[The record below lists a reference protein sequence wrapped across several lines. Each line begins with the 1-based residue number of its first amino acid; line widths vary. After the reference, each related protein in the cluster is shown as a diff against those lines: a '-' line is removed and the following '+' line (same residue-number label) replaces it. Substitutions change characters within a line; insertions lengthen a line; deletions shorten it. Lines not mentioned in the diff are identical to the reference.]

1 MFTTGDTGYGTS
13 PATPP
18 QGHQP
23 PPGFLAVNRAGG
35 GAQLPNNPKED
46 DGEGQFC
53 RTTVWCGRCSTDP
66 TISGPVG
73 MILCPDRA
81 PSLEV
86 LISRCSQGGRG
97 CSYCMTSGMSGVPSV
112 KASEWG
118 AG

>member
-53 RTTVWCGRCSTDP
+53 RTTVWCGRCSTDLP
-66 TISGPVG
+66 
-73 MILCPDRA
+73 
-81 PSLEV
+81 
-86 LISRCSQGGRG
+86 
-97 CSYCMTSGMSGVPSV
+97 
-112 KASEWG
+112 
-118 AG
+118 